1 MSDSNNNI
9 YDTANQMEKELR
21 ETDSFKA
28 LEQKFKEIKEDEEAN
43 RIFTEFREVQTKLQ
57 QKQMMQQEITEEE
70 QEELQSLAGEINEN
84 ELISG
89 LMVEEQ
95 KVSNLIN
102 DLNRIITEP
111 LTKLYQ
117 Q

>member
-21 ETDSFKA
+21 ETDNFKA

-43 RIFTEFREVQTKLQ
+43 RIFTEFREVQVQLQ

-70 QEELQSLAGEINEN
+70 QEKLESLAEEINEN
-84 ELISG
+84 ELISS
-89 LMVEEQ
+89 LMIEEQ
-95 KVSNLIN
+95 KLSNLIN

-111 LTKLYQ
+111 LTLLYQ